1 MRIGEQV
8 LATKGAGVT
17 GITETADGQA
27 LFINIQHTGDFSKPL
42 ASEEAPQIVWPGN
55 QGHGVKGRPCSATI
69 VITRQDAG
77 LIGL

>member
-1 MRIGEQV
+1 MLVGEQV

-42 ASEEAPQIVWPGN
+42 ASE
-55 QGHGVKGRPCSATI
+55 
-69 VITRQDAG
+69 
-77 LIGL
+77 